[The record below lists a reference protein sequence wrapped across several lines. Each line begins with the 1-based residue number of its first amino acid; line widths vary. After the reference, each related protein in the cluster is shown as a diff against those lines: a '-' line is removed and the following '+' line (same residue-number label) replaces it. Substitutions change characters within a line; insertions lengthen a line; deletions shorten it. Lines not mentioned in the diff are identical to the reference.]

1 LAGIRLRLQPSFVE
15 VTCSSPSTKAKPA
28 ENRVKSPMTSDS
40 KPRSSHF
47 DCLINYRT
55 TVRPRQGYP
64 GTNSL
69 PVSALQQIA
78 PPVSR
83 RTACNEC
90 GRRSGADPGWRA
102 GRCSKLTWHDLKPIS
117 WDFQP
122 ACASAYCEACYSG
135 FMGDLAGGFAESGVV
150 FGFPT
155 VERVFTSNFW

>member
-1 LAGIRLRLQPSFVE
+1 MAGIRLRLQPSFVE
-15 VTCSSPSTKAKPA
+15 VTCSNPSTKAKPA
-28 ENRVKSPMTSDS
+28 ENRVKSPITSDS
-40 KPRSSHF
+40 KPRSPHF

-64 GTNSL
+64 STNSL

-83 RTACNEC
+83 TACNEF
-90 GRRSGADPGWRA
+90 GRRTGADLSSAGWPVPIV
-102 GRCSKLTWHDLKPIS
+102 TWNDLKPIS

-122 ACASAYCEACYSG
+122 ACVSAYCEACYSG
-135 FMGDLAGGFAESGVV
+135 FIGDLAGGFAESGVV